1 MTQKTIDTL
10 WLKVSG
16 KMNINEMFELGD
28 EIEGVLRGQIVKK
41 ELRDQQDGTIEIT
54 YILKPT
60 INEFKKQ

>member
-1 MTQKTIDTL
+1 
-10 WLKVSG
+10 
-16 KMNINEMFELGD
+16 MNINEMFELGD

-60 INEFKKQ
+60 ISEFKKQ

>member
-1 MTQKTIDTL
+1 M

-60 INEFKKQ
+60 ISEFKKQ